1 MDIYEKLLSN
11 LDKKSNTCAIFL
23 DLAKAFDSVS
33 HKILIQK
40 LQKYGIHG
48 KLLDLFVSYLSSRS
62 QFVKF
67 DNTQSSLIN
76 ILFGVPQGSILGPL
90 LFLIFINDLPN
101 AFKFFIRL
109 FADDTFLCAQN
120 DDFLALEN
128 EVNIELKKVYI
139 WLVSNKLTLNI
150 KKSQFMLLTNKKNIP
165 KFTVK
170 INDEELES
178 CDSYKYLGVY
188 IDKSLSWKCHI
199 DYICTKISKACGAL
213 SKIRHIV
220 DIETLCTVYYAL
232 ANSYLRYGILAWG
245 NATDSI
251 IKPLDTLINR
261 CVRIM
266 SFAPFGHI
274 QISPIYECLDIL
286 NVENTFNLETA
297 KFIFKSINGLL
308 PLSSIASHFE
318 LEAPIMHNYNTRQR
332 NSRSNI
338 IDFSSSYGKKSIQ
351 FRKTQALNAIPA
363 EIRNLR
369 SLNAFK
375 KHYKKYLNTL
385 TETN

>member
-1 MDIYEKLLSN
+1 
-11 LDKKSNTCAIFL
+11 
-23 DLAKAFDSVS
+23 
-33 HKILIQK
+33 
-40 LQKYGIHG
+40 
-48 KLLDLFVSYLSSRS
+48 
-62 QFVKF
+62 
-67 DNTQSSLIN
+67 
-76 ILFGVPQGSILGPL
+76 
-90 LFLIFINDLPN
+90 
-101 AFKFFIRL
+101 
-109 FADDTFLCAQN
+109 
-120 DDFLALEN
+120 
-128 EVNIELKKVYI
+128 
-139 WLVSNKLTLNI
+139 
-150 KKSQFMLLTNKKNIP
+150 MLLTNKKNIP

-188 IDKSLSWKCHI
+188 IDKSLSWKSHI

-251 IKPLDTLINR
+251 INPLDTLINR

-297 KFIFKSINGLL
+297 KFIFKSVNGLL

-318 LEAPIMHNYNTRQR
+318 LEAPISHNYYTRQR

-375 KHYKKYLNTL
+375 KHYKKYLINTH
-385 TETN
+385 